1 MNSNLHGDLMIVSHL
16 NGLRKTNYGVNF
28 LVLAYGSQSMV
39 TKMLYKQGDAVP
51 RHAHPNEQSGYVLS
65 GKYRIRFAGCIEE
78 IGPGDSYSIPAN
90 IEHSLDIIEAGEVV
104 DIFAPPR
111 QDFL

>member
-1 MNSNLHGDLMIVSHL
+1 MIVNRC
-16 NGLRKTNYGVNF
+16 NGIRKTNYGVNF
-28 LVLAYGSQSMV
+28 LVLAYGTQSMV
-39 TKMLYKQGDAVP
+39 TKMLYKHGDAVP

-65 GKYRIRFAGCIEE
+65 GKYRIRFSDYNRE

-90 IEHSLDIIEAGEVV
+90 IEHSFDIIVAGEVV
-104 DIFAPPR
+104 DVFVPPR

>member
-1 MNSNLHGDLMIVSHL
+1 MIVNRC
-16 NGLRKTNYGVNF
+16 NGIRKTNYGVNF
-28 LVLAYGSQSMV
+28 LVLAYGAQSMV

-51 RHAHPNEQSGYVLS
+51 KHAHPNEQSGYVLS
-65 GKYRIRFAGCIEE
+65 GQYRIGFSDYNRE

-90 IEHSLDIIEAGEVV
+90 IEHSLDIIVAGEVV
-104 DIFAPPR
+104 DVFVPPR